1 MLLPN
6 HCCHIWLNKYTVW
19 VIVVQQRWITGS
31 QINGG
36 IQNSETQPLKQSRDV
51 LHVRKI
57 MMYQQPLH
65 QQHIPQLHQGHFVTC
80 KLITY
85 RCPLVK
91 ETDVLV
97 VIDKFSRWVEAYPTG
112 RATAAHTAKCLVT
125 DFIPRWGLPDCID
138 SDQGT
143 HFTGQVVKEVS
154 RMLKIKWNLHC
165 PYRPQASGQVERSNR
180 TIKTRLSKMHQEG
193 VPWVEALPAVLCSM
207 RASPNRSVGLSP
219 HEIITGRPMQMPG
232 VIDLEMLMCT
242 LLQMP
247 WSLTVKTSQRQCRV
261 PKRELSRVGR
271 LHQKVD
277 TQSSQVNGSW

>member
-1 MLLPN
+1 MVRQRSHCGFIRLLDQRGKVCLLPN

-85 RCPLVK
+85 RCPPCK
-91 ETDVLV
+91 GKTDVLV

-112 RATAAHTAKCLVT
+112 RATATHTAKCLVT

-138 SDQGT
+138 LRSRYPLHRTGSQG
-143 HFTGQVVKEVS
+143 
-154 RMLKIKWNLHC
+154 
-165 PYRPQASGQVERSNR
+165 
-180 TIKTRLSKMHQEG
+180 
-193 VPWVEALPAVLCSM
+193 
-207 RASPNRSVGLSP
+207 SV
-219 HEIITGRPMQMPG
+219 
-232 VIDLEMLMCT
+232 
-242 LLQMP
+242 
-247 WSLTVKTSQRQCRV
+247 
-261 PKRELSRVGR
+261 
-271 LHQKVD
+271 
-277 TQSSQVNGSW
+277 